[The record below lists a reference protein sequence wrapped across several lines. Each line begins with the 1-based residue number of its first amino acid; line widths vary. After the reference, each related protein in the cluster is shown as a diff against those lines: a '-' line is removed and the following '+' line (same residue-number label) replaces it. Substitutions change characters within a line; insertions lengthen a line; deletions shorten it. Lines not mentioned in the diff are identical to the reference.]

1 MDVLGNYVKLFADLA
16 AKKAAVGWFPSSVY
30 PTEEP
35 VENAGDSEE
44 LTKARKKSY
53 ERHQAG
59 FLGKYQSGGA
69 PVAAVAFLQEFGSK
83 KIPARPFMRP
93 TITKQSKH
101 WGVIVSHLIKP
112 DAQAEDVVELIGLR
126 MQGDIREAIVE
137 VTSPA
142 LSEFTLEQRQAR
154 GNSSEKPLNDTG
166 YMMATLTSVVQG

>member
-1 MDVLGNYVKLFADLA
+1 MDALGNYQKLFADLA
-16 AKKAAVGWFPSSVY
+16 EKKAAVGWFPSSVY
-30 PTEEP
+30 PVDPE
-35 VENAGDSEE
+35 
-44 LTKARKKSY
+44 
-53 ERHQAG
+53 G

>member
-1 MDVLGNYVKLFADLA
+1 MDALGNYQKLFADLA
-16 AKKAAVGWFPSSVY
+16 EKKAAVGWFPSSTY
-30 PTEEP
+30 PEDQGG
-35 VENAGDSEE
+35 EN
-44 LTKARKKSY
+44 
-53 ERHQAG
+53 
-59 FLGKYQSGGA
+59 
-69 PVAAVAFLQEFGSK
+69 VASVAFKQEFGDRI
-83 KIPARPFMRP
+83 IPARPFMRP

>member
-1 MDVLGNYVKLFADLA
+1 MDVLGNYQKLFADLS

-30 PTEEP
+30 PVDP
-35 VENAGDSEE
+35 
-44 LTKARKKSY
+44 
-53 ERHQAG
+53 ER